1 MKKRPPLGDVTSPK
15 SSEKE
20 ERRAGRLGAGMV
32 GTEALYNS
40 RTEMKRSSV
49 FSPDKDLINVQKHYL
64 DLLNTEVGK
73 TAETF
78 EAAQRAREA
87 HQRALNEMTEE
98 TLRQIA
104 MTHGHGHQKCKYV
117 RGSTMS
123 YRAHFDHEL
132 NNLTGEF
139 KMEQDKRCLK
149 VEEQFD
155 VFDASMNKLEAD
167 LEAQRI
173 ERARLIEEQLG
184 PIRDEEKRIL
194 AAMEAERRAR
204 KLEDEVRTKMLQD
217 EVEAITVMIDKEK
230 FAREQQSLAFERLAT
245 ASQHAQEK
253 RQYQIEK
260 ERTETV
266 KIIKESIEEEARERI
281 EKQQGVVEAIANFVK
296 RYQLQ
301 VRKELVIQNA
311 TIKANE
317 TMKQKHW

>member
-1 MKKRPPLGDVTSPK
+1 
-15 SSEKE
+15 
-20 ERRAGRLGAGMV
+20 MV
-32 GTEALYNS
+32 QAEALYNS

-49 FSPDKDLINVQKHYL
+49 FSPDKDLINVQQHYL
-64 DLLNTEVGK
+64 DRLNDQVGQ
-73 TAETF
+73 TGETF

-87 HQRALNEMTEE
+87 YQRELNEMVEE

-104 MTHGHGHQKCKYV
+104 RTHAHGHTQCRCV
-117 RGSTMS
+117 RGSTKS

-132 NNLTGEF
+132 NNLRGSVKLELD
-139 KMEQDKRCLK
+139 QRCMK
-149 VEEQFD
+149 VEAQFD
-155 VFDASMNKLEAD
+155 VFDTSMNKLEAD

-173 ERARLIEEQLG
+173 VRANLIEEQLG

-230 FAREQQSLAFERLAT
+230 FAREQQSLAFDRLAT

-260 ERTETV
+260 ERTDTV
-266 KIIKESIEEEARERI
+266 KIIKEAIEEEARERI
-281 EKQQGVVEAIANFVK
+281 EKQQGVVESIANFVK

-301 VRKELVIQNA
+301 VRKELQVQNA
-311 TIKANE
+311 TIKQNE